1 MSSAANHRKRSHRSH
16 VMHYRAAARRMRAGS
31 APEYQG
37 AGILRQLTRRM
48 FQREPRR
55 PIRTVEGE
63 IWE

>member
-1 MSSAANHRKRSHRSH
+1 
-16 VMHYRAAARRMRAGS
+16 MHYRAAARRMRAGS

-37 AGILRQLTRRM
+37 AGILRQLIRRV
-48 FQREPRR
+48 FQREPRG